1 MQQSSK
7 SINPSTLIST
17 SLIPPSL
24 LLYLLSLYHT
34 HTYHLSLSHTLSLS
48 HSLSLSLPHV
58 QLSVSQA
65 DRMPDPTWEQTER
78 ERKRMRRGGIGD
90 QRDYKHCGRSQICL
104 LNNSDEEQ
112 RVKKKKYSCNS
123 SIFNFH
129 FHLIKLKQARLAFKQ
144 QKSTVVKTICIWR
157 VKSKNTAGQFN
168 EYWCIIA
175 CLSFKTKLVE
185 LHIK

>member
-1 MQQSSK
+1 MNQLTKHQTSYPTKGTVHLDFTSRHQCATEQQK
-7 SINPSTLIST
+7 HQ
-17 SLIPPSL
+17 SLYSN
-24 LLYLLSLYHT
+24 LYLSHPPFSTPLSSLSLSHT
-34 HTYHLSLSHTLSLS
+34 HISSLSLSHTL
-48 HSLSLSLPHV
+48 SLSLSLPHV

-144 QKSTVVKTICIWR
+144 QKSTDVKTICI
-157 VKSKNTAGQFN
+157 
-168 EYWCIIA
+168 
-175 CLSFKTKLVE
+175 
-185 LHIK
+185 